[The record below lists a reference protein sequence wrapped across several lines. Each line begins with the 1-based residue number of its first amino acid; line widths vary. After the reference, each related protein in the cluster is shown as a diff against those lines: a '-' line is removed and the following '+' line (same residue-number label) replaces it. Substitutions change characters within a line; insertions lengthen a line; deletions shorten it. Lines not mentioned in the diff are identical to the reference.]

1 MVMICASRF
10 SQFGMAMHIGYGC
23 LERVSFIAVEADMGQ
38 RMLFVY
44 NPRAG
49 KAQIRSNLLDIIDTF
64 VKAGYEVTAYP
75 TQAAGD
81 AVKAVK
87 ERRAGYDI
95 VACSGGDGT
104 LDEVVRGMMQ
114 CEEKL
119 PIGYIPAGSTND
131 FANSLKIPKSMIK
144 AADVVVEGR
153 DYPCDIGVFNQDSFI
168 YVAAFGI
175 FTDVSYETK
184 QDVKNVLG
192 HAAYLLEGVRR
203 LPSVR
208 AYPLKITCNDQVIE
222 GEFLYGMVTNS
233 YSVGGFRGITGQDV
247 ELDDGLFEVT
257 LIRKPSNP
265 LDLNNIILALVD
277 KRVKSEHIHTFKTS
291 HLVVES
297 ETPISWT
304 LDGEFGGEH
313 DRAVIENR
321 RQALSIRVPREESQL
336 ILR

>member
-1 MVMICASRF
+1 
-10 SQFGMAMHIGYGC
+10 
-23 LERVSFIAVEADMGQ
+23 MGQ
-38 RMLFVY
+38 NMLFIY

-49 KAQIRSNLLDIIDTF
+49 KAQIRSNLLDIIDIF

-81 AVKAVK
+81 AIKAVK
-87 ERRAGYDI
+87 TRRAGYDI
-95 VACSGGDGT
+95 VVCCGGDGT
-104 LDEVVRGMMQ
+104 LDEVVSGMMQ
-114 CEEKL
+114 CDEKL

-144 AADVVVEGR
+144 AAGVVVEGKNFA
-153 DYPCDIGVFNQDSFI
+153 CDIGSFNDDSFI

-184 QDVKNVLG
+184 QDIKNVLG

-208 AYPLKITCNDQVIE
+208 SYPLKITSGEQVIE

-233 YSVGGFRGITGQDV
+233 YSVGGFRGITGQDIL
-247 ELDDGLFEVT
+247 LDDGLFEVT

-265 LDLNNIILALVD
+265 VDLNNIIVALVD
-277 KRVKSEHIHTFKTS
+277 KRAKSEHIYTFKTS
-291 HLVVES
+291 QLTVES
-297 ETPISWT
+297 EKPLSWT

-313 DRAVIENR
+313 SKVVIENR
-321 RQALSIRVPREESQL
+321 QRVLDIRVPEE
-336 ILR
+336 

>member
-1 MVMICASRF
+1 
-10 SQFGMAMHIGYGC
+10 
-23 LERVSFIAVEADMGQ
+23 MGQ
-38 RMLFVY
+38 KMLFIY

-81 AVKAVK
+81 AIKAVK
-87 ERRAGYDI
+87 QRHEGYDI

-104 LDEVVRGMMQ
+104 LDEVVSGMMQ

-131 FANSLKIPKSMIK
+131 FANSLMIPKSMIK
-144 AADVVVEGR
+144 AADVVVGGR
-153 DYPCDIGVFNQDSFI
+153 NYACDIGALNGDTFI

-192 HAAYLLEGVRR
+192 HTAYLLEGVRR

-208 AYPLKITCNDQVIE
+208 SYPLKISCNDQVIE

-233 YSVGGFRGITGQDV
+233 YSVGGFRGITGQDIQ
-247 ELDDGLFEVT
+247 LDDGLFEVT
-257 LIRKPSNP
+257 LIRKPTNP
-265 LDLNNIILALVD
+265 LDLNNIIVALVD

-291 HLVVES
+291 KLVVES
-297 ETPISWT
+297 EEPLSWT

-313 DRAVIENR
+313 CKAVIENKQR
-321 RQALSIRVPREESQL
+321 VLDIRVPQ
-336 ILR
+336 

>member
-1 MVMICASRF
+1 M
-10 SQFGMAMHIGYGC
+10 SQK
-23 LERVSFIAVEADMGQ
+23 
-38 RMLFVY
+38 MLFIY

-49 KAQIRSNLLDIIDTF
+49 KAQIRSNLLDIIDIF

-81 AVKAVK
+81 AVKAV
-87 ERRAGYDI
+87 RTRCDGYDI
-95 VACSGGDGT
+95 VVCSGGDGT
-104 LDEVVRGMMQ
+104 LDEVVSGMMQ
-114 CEEKL
+114 CDEKL

-131 FANSLKIPKSMIK
+131 FANSLGIPKSMIK
-144 AADVVVEGR
+144 AADVVVKGINF
-153 DYPCDIGVFNQDSFI
+153 PCDIGAFNYDSFI

-192 HAAYLLEGVRR
+192 HAAYLVEGVKR

-208 AYPLKITCNDQVIE
+208 SYPLKITNGDQVIE

-233 YSVGGFRGITGQDV
+233 YSVGGFRGITGQDIL
-247 ELDDGLFEVT
+247 LDDGLFEVT

-265 LDLNNIILALVD
+265 LDLNTIILALVD
-277 KRVKSEHIHTFKTS
+277 KRVKSEYIHTFKTS
-291 HLVVES
+291 RLIVES
-297 ETPISWT
+297 ETPLSWT

-313 DRAVIENR
+313 CRAVIENR
-321 RQALSIRVPREESQL
+321 RKVLDIRVPGE
-336 ILR
+336 